1 MIYKDISLII
11 LEVTEHT
18 LPKVIKIKTIKLYYW
33 SEDLG
38 SLYTEQT

>member
-1 MIYKDISLII
+1 MIYKNISPII

-18 LPKVIKIKTIKLYYW
+18 LPKVIKIKTIKLSYW